1 LETFLSKAEKS
12 RILPSDSGLEGLIL
26 AAIGKEKKDAAMLQ
40 QAQQKVAVAKAA
52 KDETFDWDAELASAS
67 GTAPK
72 VASGE
77 GGPTNP
83 AIEALKKQVAA
94 DPKNT
99 DLLYK
104 LANAYQGV
112 QNWNGAAS
120 AWLKWQILT
129 NWEPAYYSLGYAL
142 QKSGDARSNRCIPEI
157 Y

>member
-1 LETFLSKAEKS
+1 M
-12 RILPSDSGLEGLIL
+12 I
-26 AAIGKEKKDAAMLQ
+26 Q

-77 GGPTNP
+77 GGPTNA
-83 AIEALKKQVAA
+83 AIDALKKQVAA

-104 LANAYQGV
+104 LANEYQGV
-112 QNWNGAAS
+112 QNWGGAAS
-120 AWLKWQILT
+120 AWSQMANVLQT
-129 NWEPAYYSLGYAL
+129 WEPAYYSLGYAL
-142 QKSGDARSNRCIPEI
+142 QKVVMQQEQSLHIRNILMF
-157 Y
+157 